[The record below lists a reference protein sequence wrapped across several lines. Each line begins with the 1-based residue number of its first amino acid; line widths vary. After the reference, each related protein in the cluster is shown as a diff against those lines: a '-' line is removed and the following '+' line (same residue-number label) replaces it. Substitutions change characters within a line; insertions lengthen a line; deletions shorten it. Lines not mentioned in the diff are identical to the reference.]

1 MVFLRQGVDG
11 HPSANGGVVA
21 TGAEVGEG
29 GCEVVQ
35 ALIFFAAKAVA
46 VVGAEEGGVGG
57 FGAEGKVAVLLYDD
71 VRERGGCAL
80 AEVEYRADVADV
92 VFGEPAVVPGAR
104 GFVIDEPSFFRAYAF
119 EEGVAII
126 SHPVYER
133 PDVQIFVI
141 IIVHDHVLCPVCKIC
156 VVKNHIAVVIHAAG
170 QVKEIVGIFQTGGG
184 SKRRLPLEYR

>member
-1 MVFLRQGVDG
+1 MVFLRHGINHHPAADG
-11 HPSANGGVVA
+11 GIVV

-29 GCEVVQ
+29 GGEVVQ

-92 VFGEPAVVPGAR
+92 VLGEPAVAPGVGR
-104 GFVIDEPSFFRAYAF
+104 FIIDEPSFFRTYTF
-119 EEGVAII
+119 KERIAII

-170 QVKEIVGIFQTGGG
+170 QVKEIVGIFQTGKN
-184 SKRRLPLEYR
+184 STRFSSHQR